1 MIVEMR
7 TYTAHPGKA
16 AAWLD
21 HYQKNG
27 LPVQRELLGKLIFF
41 GTTEIGPLHQIV
53 HLWAYE
59 SLADR
64 EQAKASSAPCIAVLS
79 YVFDYATRDLAQR
92 LTRLQHEHHD
102 LFAASTRV
110 PLDHTS
116 CLEIA
121 ALRGPAQSVQHVA
134 DEIATQRGV
143 RHASLNVVP
152 VRMTDHPHRHESGG
166 TPHQHMQA

>member
-1 MIVEMR
+1 MQRI
-7 TYTAHPGKA
+7 TITIDDDL
-16 AAWLD
+16 LD
-21 HYQKNG
+21 VVDA
-27 LPVQRELLGKLIFF
+27 LTRERG
-41 GTTEIGPLHQIV
+41 
-53 HLWAYE
+53 YE
-59 SLADR
+59 SRSEAFRDIVREVANR

-102 LFAASTRV
+102 IFAASTRV

-121 ALRGPAQSVQHVA
+121 VLRGPAQSVQHVA

-143 RHASLNVVP
+143 RHANLNVVP
-152 VRMTDHPHRHESGG
+152 VKISDHPHRHETGG